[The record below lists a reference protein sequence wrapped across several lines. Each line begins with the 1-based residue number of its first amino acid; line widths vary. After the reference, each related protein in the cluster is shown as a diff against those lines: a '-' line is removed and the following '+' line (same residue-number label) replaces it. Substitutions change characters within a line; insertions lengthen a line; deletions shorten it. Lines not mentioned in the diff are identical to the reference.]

1 MDKSDRSMSKTP
13 AVTTLESV
21 LKRLSTGADPWGS
34 TLSSSVTRRQKLST
48 VDELLAYDWN
58 NKFTDAVVK
67 VNVEL
72 SLKHARKLVESH
84 SVKY

>member
-1 MDKSDRSMSKTP
+1 MDKSDGSMSKHLP
-13 AVTTLESV
+13 DYIRERIEEIIDRC
-21 LKRLSTGADPWGS
+21 RLRVDPFKFGDKA
-34 TLSSSVTRRQKLST
+34 TKNFLT
-48 VDELLAYDWN
+48 VDELLAYEWN